1 MSVWL
6 QLPRALALA
15 GLAICL
21 LLPVYVRAEDKPAA
35 AASVRNKPNET
46 KRQLEH
52 EFTVKDGE
60 LPAWIGPDKVIRT
73 QVSATLENLIVRLR
87 DEFSEANFFVSPKI
101 ASRSVS
107 DFTMRYQNVEEALR
121 AICIATDSEVSWRDE
136 NNPLKVDPATGLPA
150 GLMAMADGKLPKPMY
165 VLFELTPV
173 ASKEKAENK
182 VQVEAL
188 YLGDYFKSLPI
199 ISSDDARHER
209 DFNALRQIEDL
220 IKVTSDRAQSISEKL
235 NPHSKNPAFGASTQ
249 FHGGTQMLVVIGDAD
264 SVAIATKIIKAL
276 PGVKKPA
283 GDAPATP

>member
-21 LLPVYVRAEDKPAA
+21 LLPVHARAEDKATAA
-35 AASVRNKPNET
+35 AAATSRTNEIKRPNE
-46 KRQLEH
+46 REII
-52 EFTVKDGE
+52 VKNGVM
-60 LPAWIGPDKVIRT
+60 PAWVGPNKELHV
-73 QVSATLENLIVRLR
+73 QVPATLENLVTRLR
-87 DEFSEANFFVSPKI
+87 CEFLEANFFASPKI

-150 GLMAMADGKLPKPMY
+150 GLLTMADGKLPKPMY
-165 VLFELTPV
+165 VLFETPTV
-173 ASKEKAENK
+173 ASKEKAETK
-182 VQVEAL
+182 VQVEAF
-188 YLGDYFKSLPI
+188 YLGDYFKSLPTI
-199 ISSDDARHER
+199 ASDDARRTR
-209 DFNALRQIEDL
+209 DNNELHQIEEL
-220 IKVTSDRAQSISEKL
+220 IKVTCDRAQRIAEEL
-235 NPHSKNPAFGASTQ
+235 NPHAKNPAFGASTQ